1 MTQLHELIVSS
12 RDAEVLSSLMRER
25 GRAPALED
33 LLLEARRVAPGELP
47 EDRVAMDSNVTYQEE
62 PGGERR
68 RVILVHPQEADAAF
82 GRISVLSPVG
92 LALLG
97 RAPGARVSAALPG
110 GRALTL
116 RILETS
122 PRREAVLA

>member
-1 MTQLHELIVSS
+1 MTKLHELIVSV
-12 RDAEVLSSLMRER
+12 RDVEVLARITRER
-25 GRAPALED
+25 GRVPALDD
-33 LLLEARRVAPGELP
+33 LLLEARRMAPEVLP
-47 EDRVAMDSNVTYQEE
+47 ADRVAIDSNVTYEEE

-68 RVILVHPQEADAAF
+68 RVILVHPEEADAAF

-97 RAPGARVSAALPG
+97 RVPGARVSAELPG
-110 GRALTL
+110 GRELTI

-122 PRREAVLA
+122 PRREPVLA

>member
-1 MTQLHELIVSS
+1 MTKLHELIVSS
-12 RDAEVLSSLMRER
+12 RDAAVLSSLMRER
-25 GRAPALED
+25 GRAPLLDD

-47 EDRVAMDSNVTYQEE
+47 ADRIAIDSNVTYEEE

-68 RVILVHPQEADAAF
+68 RVILVRPEEADAAF

-110 GRALTL
+110 GRALAI
-116 RILETS
+116 RILEAS
-122 PRREAVLA
+122 PRREPVLA

>member
-1 MTQLHELIVSS
+1 MTKLHELIVSS
-12 RDAEVLSSLMRER
+12 RDAAVLSSLMRER
-25 GRAPALED
+25 GPAPLLED
-33 LLLEARRVAPGELP
+33 LLLEARRVAPDELP
-47 EDRVAMDSNVTYQEE
+47 ADRIAIDSNVTYEEE

-68 RVILVHPQEADAAF
+68 RVIVVHPDEADAAF

-110 GRALTL
+110 GRAPTI

-122 PRREAVLA
+122 PRREPVLA

>member
-12 RDAEVLSSLMRER
+12 RDAAVLSSLMRER
-25 GRAPALED
+25 GPAPLLED
-33 LLLEARRVAPGELP
+33 LLLEARRVLPDELP
-47 EDRVAMDSNVTYQEE
+47 ADRIAMESNVTYEEE

-68 RVILVHPQEADAAF
+68 RVIVVHPDEADAAF

-97 RAPGARVSAALPG
+97 RAPGERVSAALPG
-110 GRALTL
+110 GRALSI

-122 PRREAVLA
+122 PRREPVLA